1 MNMFIVYDIYIYYI
15 SLHFQYTHTCT
26 CIYIRIYI
34 YAYMHIIFS
43 CVYIYIAQWF
53 VWLSYKKR
61 QVLRT
66 DCSSFEVIERYIL
79 IVWYPCHFGSEMV
92 QEPSAPRY
100 LCLSTL
106 CIIDGL
112 CNYPRSLKPK
122 EECLGNGFKLFNFL
136 PLPRE
141 MIQFD

>member
-1 MNMFIVYDIYIYYI
+1 MFIVYDIYIYII
-15 SLHFQYTHTCT
+15 SL
-26 CIYIRIYI
+26 YIFNIHIHVHVYI
-34 YAYMHIIFS
+34 YVFTYMLICISYFHVYI
-43 CVYIYIAQWF
+43 YIYIAQWF